1 MVNLTGKFDGWNC
14 LVKTWTG
21 LKPKGGSMC
30 TDVVA
35 AICSWIEEQSW
46 TTEELYC
53 SLLQGSVGTK
63 MGQWGFV

>member
-1 MVNLTGKFDGWNC
+1 M
-14 LVKTWTG
+14 G
-21 LKPKGGSMC
+21 LKTKGGSMC
-30 TDVVA
+30 TDVIA

-63 MGQWGFV
+63 MGQWWFV